1 MTDDAQLLQRYARE
15 RSEEA
20 FAELVRRHLALVYH
34 AALRQCGGDA
44 HLAEDAAQAVFVDLA
59 RKAAALAEHRA
70 LAGWLHTSARYAAIH
85 AVRTAARRQVREQEA
100 HAVNEANAG
109 EAAVDAEQLRPV
121 LDTAL
126 HALGETDRAAVL
138 LRFFEGRGYA
148 EIGAS
153 LALNEDAARRR
164 VDRALEKLRGL
175 LARRGIRSTAE
186 ALGLAL
192 AGEAT
197 QAAPAGLAATVTGA
211 AVAVAPAGGVVA
223 AVIFM
228 SMTKIQISLAA
239 AVIAV
244 GAAGLVWQHRT
255 NQELEREVTH
265 MQQQDAELAKLRTE
279 NDRLIA
285 RSVEQAQT
293 TLAAQ
298 RAAKEPA
305 PAAQESPGAARVEQG
320 VPLAPGLTPVTSL
333 GNAGRATPRAT
344 FATQLWAAR
353 GGDVELEATTLTF
366 DEATRAKLEA
376 LRATLSPELRAQYPT
391 PEQLMAFVLSG
402 SPHPVGG
409 MQVTGETPQD
419 ADNITL
425 HTEWQHVDD
434 DIVHKSDVQFR
445 RDGDSWKWV
454 VPASLVNRAAAYL
467 RYTGA
472 SSGGK

>member
-1 MTDDAQLLQRYARE
+1 MTDDAELLRRYARE

-70 LAGWLHTSARYAAIH
+70 LAGWLHTAARHAASQ
-85 AVRTAARRQVREQEA
+85 AVRTAVRRQAREQEA
-100 HAVNEANAG
+100 YRMSEATAEENA
-109 EAAVDAEQLRPV
+109 AIDAERLRPV
-121 LDTAL
+121 LDDAL

-138 LRFFEGRGYA
+138 LRFFEGRGFA

-164 VDRALEKLRGL
+164 VDRALEKLRAL
-175 LARRGIRSTAE
+175 LAQRGIRSTAE

-192 AGEAT
+192 AGEAAL
-197 QAAPAGLAATVTGA
+197 AAPAGLAATVTGA
-211 AVAVAPAGGVVA
+211 AAAVAPAGGVA
-223 AVIFM
+223 AVVIFM
-228 SMTKIQISLAA
+228 SMTKIQIGLAA

-244 GAAGLVWQHRT
+244 GAAGLVWQHQT
-255 NQELEREVTH
+255 NQELAREVAH
-265 MQQQDAELAKLRTE
+265 MQAQDAELSRLRAE

-285 RSVEQAQT
+285 KSVEQAQA
-293 TLAAQ
+293 TLDARRTAPPPS
-298 RAAKEPA
+298 PA
-305 PAAQESPGAARVEQG
+305 PTAKPPRADTG
-320 VPLAPGLTPVTSL
+320 VPLAPGLVPVTSL

-353 GGDVELEATTLTF
+353 SGDVELEATTLTF
-366 DEATRAKLEA
+366 DDAARAKLEE
-376 LRATLSPELRAQYPT
+376 LRATLPPAMQAQYAT
-391 PEQLMAFVLSG
+391 PEQLMAFVLAG

-419 ADNITL
+419 ADHTVL

-434 DIVHKSDVQFR
+434 DIVHKSDVQLR
-445 RDGDSWKWV
+445 READGWKWV
-454 VPASLVNRAAAYL
+454 VPMSLVNRAAAYL
-467 RYTGA
+467 KYTA
-472 SSGGK
+472 GGK